1 MEGHEKHWFA
11 KCISAS
17 NAEQKDLPKGLR
29 GKVKAGH
36 CPKDD
41 TDWLLG
47 ENKEYKRVVTLDS
60 DGFVTCTYMK
70 AKWVPN
76 YKEKFDRESIVRNLF
91 IFCAHV

>member
-1 MEGHEKHWFA
+1 MRKTGYRNKFLQDHPGA
-11 KCISAS
+11 KLPKELRGES
-17 NAEQKDLPKGLR
+17 NAQY
-29 GKVKAGH
+29 
-36 CPKDD
+36 CPNDE

-76 YKEKFDRESIVRNLF
+76 YKGKCDRESIVRNLF